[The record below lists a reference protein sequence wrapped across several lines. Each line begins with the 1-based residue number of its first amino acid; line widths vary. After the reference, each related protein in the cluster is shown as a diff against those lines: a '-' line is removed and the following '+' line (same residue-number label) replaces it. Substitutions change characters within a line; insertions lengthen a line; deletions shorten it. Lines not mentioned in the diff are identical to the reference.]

1 LDSASGSH
9 GDDRRGEESC
19 GSGSLVGV
27 GRTGVVVVVDDV
39 VLLVLSCDAS
49 PLGVACDEVAAAA
62 GGGGSFTMVGE

>member
-1 LDSASGSH
+1 MDSASGSH

-27 GRTGVVVVVDDV
+27 GRTGVVVVVD

-49 PLGVACDEVAAAA
+49 PLGVACYEVAAAA

>member
-1 LDSASGSH
+1 MDSASGSH

-27 GRTGVVVVVDDV
+27 GRTGVVVLVVV

>member
-1 LDSASGSH
+1 MDSASGSH

-27 GRTGVVVVVDDV
+27 GRTGVVVLVVD